1 MIKLIKDSL
10 KKIKLFYI
18 LKILSSFLIQIAS
31 LYLVYV
37 LSPTDYG
44 YLALIISVSQLMY
57 ILTSGWTNG
66 ALINLGSKKFAET
79 GSYNSIVIYRLI
91 IVLFSFVIVSFLFFI
106 LEKQISQILIDNNN
120 YYLVFILFLG
130 YVLYDFASNLLY
142 PGNKDLAQ
150 SFLDFLTTSS
160 LLILTVF
167 FVISIS
173 SYIFIFTSI
182 YFLFALVVISLFLY
196 FYADLKFKFSKVE
209 FTFLFKYSMWQF
221 LSVISIYVI
230 NIGVNYLFIYYEISV
245 DQIGLYNFSYK
256 MFSGFAAFFA
266 LFGVLIPKWIHSYDK
281 LKLHKLLI
289 KRILFIIL
297 GLTSIYL
304 ILAFALKP
312 FIILIGK
319 DDYLNSINYFFYLFP
334 AFILMSYVNL
344 INTVIM
350 NTAFY
355 KHAQFAIV
363 LQALSLIIFSFFT
376 IKYFGVYG
384 AIIST
389 TISFLVGSLYLF
401 SLYKNKVKQSFLFNT
416 KW

>member
-1 MIKLIKDSL
+1 
-10 KKIKLFYI
+10 
-18 LKILSSFLIQIAS
+18 
-31 LYLVYV
+31 
-37 LSPTDYG
+37 
-44 YLALIISVSQLMY
+44 
-57 ILTSGWTNG
+57 
-66 ALINLGSKKFAET
+66 
-79 GSYNSIVIYRLI
+79 
-91 IVLFSFVIVSFLFFI
+91 
-106 LEKQISQILIDNNN
+106 
-120 YYLVFILFLG
+120 
-130 YVLYDFASNLLY
+130 
-142 PGNKDLAQ
+142 
-150 SFLDFLTTSS
+150 
-160 LLILTVF
+160 
-167 FVISIS
+167 
-173 SYIFIFTSI
+173 
-182 YFLFALVVISLFLY
+182 FLFALVVISLFLY